1 MILEVKNLCKNFN
14 ENKNNYLILNN
25 LSFSIQKGEIVS
37 IYGAS
42 GSGKTTLINIIS
54 GLIEFD
60 SGTIKFNNKL
70 LNERNDFHR
79 LRKKHL
85 GIVFQEN
92 NLINEFNI
100 VENIMLPQMISG
112 KSKELAYKNSKEIL
126 KKFNLIHIE
135 KKYPNLLSGGEKQR
149 VSILR
154 AVINKPKLILA
165 DEPTGSI
172 DEYNKELIFNLFKEI
187 AKEFNTS
194 LLIATHDNNVSKI
207 SNNILNLSRGK
218 INYYE
223 Q

>member
-42 GSGKTTLINIIS
+42 GSGKTTLLNIIS

-79 LRKKHL
+79 LRKNHL